1 MDVHT
6 AIETR
11 RAYRSL
17 DPVPIGEDFVRDLAG
32 HARLSPSCSNNQ
44 PWRYVF
50 VYDPDMLAAMRPV
63 FSPGNEWCHA
73 ASMIVAVFSRKEDDC
88 QIKDREYHQFDTGMA
103 TAFLI
108 LRATELGLVAHPIAG
123 FSPKKTR
130 AVLGIPEAYQVI
142 TLVLVGKHSAEIS
155 PVLSEKQKALE
166 GARPERMPL
175 ENFVFLN
182 RYTTQAGPAAGAGE
196 PPLGSREGQT

>member
-1 MDVHT
+1 MDVQT

-17 DPVPIGEDFVRDLAG
+17 APSPAGEDLARDLAR
-32 HARLSPSCSNNQ
+32 HAQLSPSCSNNQ

-50 VYDPDMLAAMRPV
+50 VYDQGALEAMRPV

-88 QIKDREYHQFDTGMA
+88 IIKDREYHQFDTGMA

-123 FSPKKTR
+123 FSPKKVR
-130 AVLGIPEAYQVI
+130 EVLGIPDAYQVI
-142 TLVLVGKHSAEIS
+142 TLVLVGKHAPGIS
-155 PVLSEKQKALE
+155 PVLTPKQAAIESE
-166 GARPERMPL
+166 RPERFPQGK
-175 ENFVFLN
+175 FVFLN
-182 RYTTQAGPAAGAGE
+182 KYIG
-196 PPLGSREGQT
+196 